1 MRKNAI
7 GPVLLIFLL
16 TASGCGVTK
25 YIPFYP
31 EQNNEIASISV
42 QSDVHSNQ
50 NIPVSMDILFV
61 YQDSLE
67 EGLKHLT
74 GSAWFK
80 NKAAFLLRYQHA
92 LDIVHLEVVPQT
104 APQKVPLPDNYQA
117 AIHVILFANYL
128 DPKGQYQADLSQFK
142 HLDIRL
148 RKDRYTL
155 KEQSE

>member
-1 MRKNAI
+1 
-7 GPVLLIFLL
+7 
-16 TASGCGVTK
+16 
-25 YIPFYP
+25 
-31 EQNNEIASISV
+31 
-42 QSDVHSNQ
+42 
-50 NIPVSMDILFV
+50 MDILFV
-61 YQDSLE
+61 YQDGLE